1 MPEQANQ
8 VTSGISMNQVNNV
21 QQANSGNQVN
31 DVNLYEPLYCPVTSR
46 ITLISPVPAHVQ
58 TWISMLSASCYDV
71 MVFHRWEP
79 QVQGQLTTD
88 LLVLDCTSL
97 HGIGELKSWYDQTR
111 PELEGLQR
119 MLLVTPT
126 VLEEAGSLLPDEELL
141 AWPASANVTIS
152 RVEELI
158 SRLPATAGQQATSRR
173 TVFKDIW
180 IDQDRM
186 TVQLSEQSISLTKT
200 EYDLLLMLIEAQ
212 GRVISREQMMKEIWD
227 TDFAGGSN
235 VVDVHVKSLR
245 KKLGDSASA
254 PKYIATIRG
263 AGYRLA
269 D

>member
-1 MPEQANQ
+1 M
-8 VTSGISMNQVNNV
+8 
-21 QQANSGNQVN
+21 
-31 DVNLYEPLYCPVTSR
+31 
-46 ITLISPVPAHVQ
+46 
-58 TWISMLSASCYDV
+58 
-71 MVFHRWEP
+71 
-79 QVQGQLTTD
+79 
-88 LLVLDCTSL
+88 
-97 HGIGELKSWYDQTR
+97 
-111 PELEGLQR
+111 
-119 MLLVTPT
+119 
-126 VLEEAGSLLPDEELL
+126 
-141 AWPASANVTIS
+141 
-152 RVEELI
+152 EELI